1 MSLYKTIMDAL
12 DARDIE
18 KTLACYHPDYQ
29 FVRHQTNTVLSLDE
43 WRPMME
49 GMMAS
54 DKWVMETAKC
64 IYENDDILVSHS
76 LMSFPDDTKESVLV
90 DNTKKDGKI
99 IRTET
104 GATPI
109 KA

>member
-1 MSLYKTIMDAL
+1 MSLYKTMMDAL

-90 DNTKKDGKI
+90 VHTKKDGKI

>member
-1 MSLYKTIMDAL
+1 MSLYTVLMEAL
-12 DARDIE
+12 EARDIE
-18 KTLACYHPDYQ
+18 KTLDCYHPDYQ
-29 FVRHQTNTVLSLDE
+29 FVRHQTNTILTLEE

-54 DKWVMETAKC
+54 DKWVMETARC

-76 LMSFPDDTKESVLV
+76 LMSFPDDTKESVIV
-90 DNTKKDGKI
+90 VHTKKAGKI
-99 IRTET
+99 VRTET

-109 KA
+109 KD